1 MILDLLKK
9 RTSTRK
15 FSGKDV
21 PVEVINYILE
31 TGRLSPSG
39 GNEQPWKFGLVTDK
53 ELINEIAKIAYNQN
67 WIKSANFLVVLCTYS
82 VDKSCGGRDIQ
93 KARYPLLAKSIESM
107 EDEIYTKLNQEEHQ
121 TKIPGTHMVIA
132 ALEHGL
138 GSTWISYFDV
148 DKLTHLLNLPEPY
161 MASEIIAFG
170 YPVDKQN
177 IMKKKSFSEVVFYNK
192 FNDGGYNCEQTI
204 CELK

>member
-15 FSGKDV
+15 FSGEDV
-21 PVEVINYILE
+21 PAEVINYILE
-31 TGRLSPSG
+31 AGRLSPSG
-39 GNEQPWKFGLVTDK
+39 GNEQPWKFGLITSK
-53 ELINEIAKIAYNQN
+53 ELIDEIAKIAYNQN

-82 VDKSCGGRDIQ
+82 VDKSRGGRDIQ
-93 KARYPLLAKSIESM
+93 KARYPGLAKSIENM

-148 DKLTHLLNLPEPY
+148 DKLTHFLNLPEPY
-161 MASEIIAFG
+161 RASEIIAFG
-170 YPVDKQN
+170 YPVNNQN
-177 IMKKKSFSEVVFYNK
+177 ITKKKSFSEVIFYNK
-192 FNDGGYNCEQTI
+192 FSDGGM
-204 CELK
+204 